1 MTFLK
6 KFYKTVFKYDLL
18 NKFTYDKT
26 KNLPAIKKIILNFG
40 CKNTK
45 LKNLAASFLA
55 LELISCQK
63 GILTKTRKSNLF
75 LKIRKGNPVG
85 CKVVLKNKQMF
96 HFLERNLN
104 EILTKEKNVYKIDLS
119 PLVKKSFFSYE
130 IHNKF
135 TFNELEKHYYLFND
149 LEKLDITI
157 VLNLKFKKELIFL
170 LKSFKFS

>member
-1 MTFLK
+1 MTFFK
-6 KFYKTVFKYDLL
+6 NFYKTIFKYDLL
-18 NKFTYDKT
+18 NKFNYTRT
-26 KNLPAIKKIILNFG
+26 KNLPVIKKIILNFG

-96 HFLERNLN
+96 CFLERNLN
-104 EILTKEKNVYKIDLS
+104 EILPKEKNTYKINKNNLIS
-119 PLVKKSFFSYE
+119 KNFFSYE

-149 LEKLDITI
+149 LEKLDITLVI
-157 VLNLKFKKELIFL
+157 NVTFNKELFFL
-170 LKSFKFS
+170 LKSFKFQ